1 MKSTSMTNM
10 NIYLVDI
17 LIMANESNPQSYI
30 FSEAKWNWEQGIWGS
45 LVSLG
50 PSSENQTA

>member
-1 MKSTSMTNM
+1 MTSM